1 MTDETPPPPDD
12 EFRSERVRTLAGIQ
26 RATDDRVIAGVCTG
40 AARYLNID
48 PVVLR
53 IALVVLTF
61 AGLAGPILYLAAWFL
76 LPEEGAERSI
86 AADWFNL
93 DANEPQFRA
102 AGLIIAVVLAVGA
115 LVSDAAWDGDWVIW
129 PLVPIAIGYW
139 VFVVRPRRK
148 REQLAKFYADTGVKP
163 AELQIEEYKAAV
175 VAEHLARHQMYE
187 PRSKALVGLTM
198 SAVLIAVAVTWLI
211 DLSGVAVGAPTYLAV
226 ALAVVSLGLL
236 IGTFFGYGGPLIA
249 IGLAVGLALGL
260 TTVLPTVRMGDERLH
275 PTYAAELERS
285 YEHGVGR
292 FELNLT
298 GLSDPDEL
306 AGRTIDV
313 DMGVGETVVLL
324 PEELPVHIVAH
335 LDLGQLTVFG
345 QQIHGHDNA
354 LDVADEDESRLTL
367 RLDQRVGNMEVVR
380 E

>member
-12 EFRSERVRTLAGIQ
+12 EFRSERVRTLADMR

-93 DANEPQFRA
+93 DANEPQVRA
-102 AGLIIAVVLAVGA
+102 AGLLIAAALAVGA

-129 PLVPIAIGYW
+129 PLVPLAIVYW

-148 REQLAKFYADTGVKP
+148 REKLATFYAQTGVKP
-163 AELQIEEYKAAV
+163 AALQIEEYKAAV
-175 VAEHLARHQMYE
+175 VAEHLARHQGYE
-187 PRSKALVGLTM
+187 PRPKALVGLTM

-211 DLSGVAVGAPTYLAV
+211 DLSGVAAGAPTYLAV
-226 ALAVVSLGLL
+226 ALAVVGLGLL
-236 IGTFFGYGGPLIA
+236 IGTFLGYGGPLIA
-249 IGLAVGLALGL
+249 IGLVLALALGL
-260 TTVLPTVRMGDERLH
+260 TTVLPTVRVGDERLH
-275 PTYAAELERS
+275 PTHATELDRS
-285 YEHGVGR
+285 YEHGAGR

-298 GLSDPDEL
+298 GLTDLEEL
-306 AGRTIDV
+306 AGRTINV
-313 DMGVGETVVLL
+313 DMGIGETVVLL
-324 PEELPVHIVAH
+324 PEELPVHVIAH
-335 LDLGQLTVFG
+335 LDVGQLTVFG
-345 QQIHGHDNA
+345 RQVNGHDNA
-354 LDVADEDESRLTL
+354 LDVADDETRLTL
-367 RLDQRVGNMEVVR
+367 RLNQHVGNMEVVR